1 MSKAN
6 REQNRVEAYLN
17 DFNQTMQE
25 LSKRHQ
31 YESDGKIMSYQM
43 IPQLKATDH
52 SIEAVFGVG
61 NLNVIEAKLDKEKD
75 EKREEPKTDGQSDK
89 NDKVS

>member
-1 MSKAN
+1 MSKESKETN
-6 REQNRVEAYLN
+6 RIEAFLK
-17 DFNQTMQE
+17 DFSETMQA
-25 LSKRHQ
+25 LSQRHQ
-31 YESDGKIMSYQM
+31 YERDGKIMSYQM

-61 NLNVIEAKLDKEKD
+61 NLNVIEAKLD
-75 EKREEPKTDGQSDK
+75 EKREESKTDGQSDK